1 MEEALP
7 IQDSMSTYKKI
18 EILENHA
25 KDIDKR
31 ITSETN
37 SIATLEKMV
46 TLEGDP
52 QSQKEVDNMRE
63 ELKRLKQKKE
73 TVLRKLTEL
82 EKLREMQGDSSAEKE
97 REKESEAE
105 AAEEEMDLRKE
116 SLEEELLTLR
126 QQLRKHKN
134 SAAGVDA
141 FQEYLDTGHKREELT
156 STTHEI
162 HQKIEKTTEALEELN
177 RLQKER
183 KLSYH
188 SELRQYSAQNTE
200 NTSKMGD
207 CGTPVARAL
216 YAFKAANDNELS
228 FNQDDLVYLVDFS
241 KYKNL
246 DWWPGKLDK
255 DGQVGFFPANY
266 VQILS
271 AQDKDPAS

>member
-7 IQDSMSTYKKI
+7 IRESMSTYKKI

-52 QSQKEVDNMRE
+52 QTQKEVDNMRE

-82 EKLREMQGDSSAEKE
+82 EKLREIQGDSSAEKE

-162 HQKIEKTTEALEELN
+162 NQKIEKTTEALEELN

-188 SELRQYSAQNTE
+188 SELRQYSAQRTE
-200 NTSKMGD
+200 NTKMGD
-207 CGTPVARAL
+207 CDTPVARAL

-266 VQILS
+266 VQIVS
-271 AQDKDPAS
+271 AQNKDPVS